1 MKRKLPTPY
10 LPFHSAAVR
19 SRRLALGAILVASA
33 ALASPVFAESPEV
46 DSVEKEVV
54 LGVLRAPAPKVLSE
68 QIVGVARKIVP
79 GPQTEALPFMIGGM
93 LGDPMLEGVSLTENM
108 GAVLL
113 ERGDDIV
120 PVLVLKLTEESPLRQ
135 TLPSF
140 NLHLHEFD
148 GWTFGLQEVGAGS
161 LIEGR
166 EEELISA
173 VRVER
178 RFDIELTAESSFLAN
193 KLRELLADLPQMGE
207 MEGKLMASLIAG
219 VAAEADTV
227 ADFRIGLD
235 LSPEAIR
242 QALFL
247 QATPGS
253 PLAAFLD
260 QKRPQ
265 NFDFAKFIPAT
276 DPVLYL
282 GGSDIEATRG
292 YFDHF
297 LQRILGQTSGEEPN
311 ILQEINRLSQ
321 RFFDQSDGRS
331 GGTFALEG
339 FELEMTQVYSSSMT
353 DEELGE
359 FLNEGLKMSE
369 KLFDQEPWASMGM
382 NTSGETQELLL
393 NHSEIND
400 VSVHLLRTSY
410 SMEVP
415 ESSEVGEEE
424 LALVESGMEQEMY
437 YAMLDGFMLNTTS
450 LSRMAGLIEAIQSG
464 EPVEDNLASA
474 VDLDGNKLLAWR
486 VDLVGY
492 MGEILSAMPFA
503 NQQLFEQ
510 LQQKNLSPI
519 NGWASAE
526 GGIGRVEAAIPVDTI
541 AAIYQA
547 FMEQMEAQFEQ
558 PPMPVQ
564 E

>member
-1 MKRKLPTPY
+1 
-10 LPFHSAAVR
+10 
-19 SRRLALGAILVASA
+19 
-33 ALASPVFAESPEV
+33 
-46 DSVEKEVV
+46 
-54 LGVLRAPAPKVLSE
+54 
-68 QIVGVARKIVP
+68 
-79 GPQTEALPFMIGGM
+79 
-93 LGDPMLEGVSLTENM
+93 
-108 GAVLL
+108 
-113 ERGDDIV
+113 
-120 PVLVLKLTEESPLRQ
+120 
-135 TLPSF
+135 
-140 NLHLHEFD
+140 
-148 GWTFGLQEVGAGS
+148 
-161 LIEGR
+161 
-166 EEELISA
+166 
-173 VRVER
+173 
-178 RFDIELTAESSFLAN
+178 
-193 KLRELLADLPQMGE
+193 MGE

-321 RFFDQSDGRS
+321 RFFDQSNGRS

-382 NTSGETQELLL
+382 NTSGETQE
-393 NHSEIND
+393 
-400 VSVHLLRTSY
+400 
-410 SMEVP
+410 
-415 ESSEVGEEE
+415 
-424 LALVESGMEQEMY
+424 
-437 YAMLDGFMLNTTS
+437 
-450 LSRMAGLIEAIQSG
+450 
-464 EPVEDNLASA
+464 
-474 VDLDGNKLLAWR
+474 
-486 VDLVGY
+486 
-492 MGEILSAMPFA
+492 
-503 NQQLFEQ
+503 
-510 LQQKNLSPI
+510 
-519 NGWASAE
+519 
-526 GGIGRVEAAIPVDTI
+526 
-541 AAIYQA
+541 
-547 FMEQMEAQFEQ
+547 
-558 PPMPVQ
+558 
-564 E
+564 